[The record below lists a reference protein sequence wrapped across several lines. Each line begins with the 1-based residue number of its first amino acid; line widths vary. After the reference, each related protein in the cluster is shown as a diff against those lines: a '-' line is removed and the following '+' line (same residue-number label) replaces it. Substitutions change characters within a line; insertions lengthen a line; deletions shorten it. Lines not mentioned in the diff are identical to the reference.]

1 MRLSFRKVP
10 AEHWQGKLD
19 RAQAAPGN
27 NETFGDLR
35 CQIIS
40 DYLLWCGSLVKVSR
54 AAIWKYWQ
62 LKEKTNVTAES
73 TC

>member
-1 MRLSFRKVP
+1 MKPL
-10 AEHWQGKLD
+10 A
-19 RAQAAPGN
+19 N
-27 NETFGDLR
+27 LR

-54 AAIWKYWQ
+54 AAIWKYLQ